1 MVLGVKLANANHVF
15 RALAD
20 PTRRALFEHLA
31 RWRRNESRAIQNLT
45 TQSRKDQ
52 PCKSN

>member
-1 MVLGVKLANANHVF
+1 MPANANPVF

-20 PTRRALFEHLA
+20 PTRRAIFECLA
-31 RWRRNESRAIQNLT
+31 RWQRNESRAIPNLT
-45 TQSRKDQ
+45 TQRRKDQ